1 MERGIKTMTLLEAI
15 DARHSVRAYKST
27 PIPEEVRSQLDAFTA
42 DCNKEGNLNISIRYD
57 DPAGFDSR
65 LAHYGSFRNVG
76 NYIVLAGKKD
86 ESFDFRCGYYGEKI
100 VLLAQQLGLNTCWA
114 ALTFNKKKVKEV
126 VAPGETLCMVIALG
140 YGETQGVSR
149 KSKKTEDVVAT
160 RGNMPDWFR
169 SGVEAALKAP
179 TAMNQQKFVFGMKNG
194 QPAVRVK
201 GMGPC
206 TRVDLGIA
214 ACHFEIGSGREIEAI
229 MEK

>member
-1 MERGIKTMTLLEAI
+1 MTLLEAI

-42 DCNKEGNLNISIRYD
+42 DCNKEGDLNISIRYD

-65 LAHYGSFRNVG
+65 LAHYGSFRNVE

-126 VAPGETLCMVIALG
+126 VAPGDTLCMVIALVMVKRR
-140 YGETQGVSR
+140 ESAARVR
-149 KSKKTEDVVAT
+149 KQKMWSPPRAIC
-160 RGNMPDWFR
+160 RAG
-169 SGVEAALKAP
+169 SAAAWRPLLRLP
-179 TAMNQQKFVFGMKNG
+179 QQ
-194 QPAVRVK
+194 
-201 GMGPC
+201 
-206 TRVDLGIA
+206 
-214 ACHFEIGSGREIEAI
+214 
-229 MEK
+229 